1 MKAPEVIIIDGRA
14 YRWRAI
20 VEARRQ
26 QLEAWRATQG
36 HQPALFELR
45 DSHG

>member
-1 MKAPEVIIIDGRA
+1 MKAPEVIVIDGRV

-26 QLEAWRATQG
+26 RLEAWRTTQG

-45 DSHG
+45 GIHG